1 MYLFARL
8 DPDGDN
14 ADVQALGEHLPRRRL
29 HHERHYQSRT
39 GTHPG
44 RQTRCENQEGS
55 QVRLKIIYIRI
66 ALFINVLLS
75 RLPLPENSEARRLS
89 LQERTVFVCGFARDG
104 SVTLDDLIEFFET
117 NFEKVCNI
125 RMRRGEGA
133 SEVIHGDIFTPEFW
147 QSVDIVNGSNK
158 L

>member
-1 MYLFARL
+1 M
-8 DPDGDN
+8 
-14 ADVQALGEHLPRRRL
+14 
-29 HHERHYQSRT
+29 
-39 GTHPG
+39 
-44 RQTRCENQEGS
+44 
-55 QVRLKIIYIRI
+55 
-66 ALFINVLLS
+66 
-75 RLPLPENSEARRLS
+75 PENSEARRLS